1 MRGDSKLRLG
11 AGYGGGIYKLCVC
24 VRVLTYLMLCF
35 SCIFLRII
43 CGSHLLLEAK
53 GLASLSMQRGNTRN
67 SSPIPRMLAFGGIII
82 NEKKPTQR
90 SLGRQQ
96 YVGITKE
103 NL

>member
-1 MRGDSKLRLG
+1 
-11 AGYGGGIYKLCVC
+11 
-24 VRVLTYLMLCF
+24 MLLSF
-35 SCIFLRII
+35 RNSDQLLAVHGTAHFCIFLRII

>member
-1 MRGDSKLRLG
+1 M
-11 AGYGGGIYKLCVC
+11 CVC
-24 VRVLTYLMLCF
+24 TCAHILNAMCELCERVLTYF

-82 NEKKPTQR
+82 NKKKPTQR

-96 YVGITKE
+96 YAGITKE